1 MLTENIRTLC
11 ETFRTYA
18 TDGMELAPAA
28 CTTIAVLL
36 DDMTMQAEAL
46 EEIARQ
52 VAKHH
57 CIPEDVLRIA
67 ALLHRHGVAAGPG
80 TLGRAGVQTRQGAF
94 E

>member
-11 ETFRTYA
+11 ATFRTYT
-18 TDGMELAPAA
+18 TDGMKLAPAA

-36 DDMTMQAEAL
+36 DDMAEQAEAL

-67 ALLHRHGVAAGPG
+67 ALLHRDGVAAGPG
-80 TLGRAGVQTRQGAF
+80 ALGKSRTRPQLVT